1 MQCLVKVISLWKPS
15 ALRWSSNWPV
25 STNIHLNKAT
35 SLRPWKMERHRKAKK
50 AKKASTGILK
60 KRVPPS
66 PVTADIIV
74 IVVKKVSLGIFFFL
88 LKLHCMFHSSGEWR
102 SISLDLKTVF
112 SVNTKKYMNWHDN
125 LGKGQAFVG
134 PSTGSP
140 DLQQSTGTGSQII

>member
-25 STNIHLNKAT
+25 STDIHLNKAT
-35 SLRPWKMERHRKAKK
+35 SPRPWKMERHRKAKK
-50 AKKASTGILK
+50 AKKSSTGILK

-74 IVVKKVSLGIFFFL
+74 IVVKKVSLGIFFL
-88 LKLHCMFHSSGEWR
+88 QLRCMFHSSGEWR
-102 SISLDLKTVF
+102 SISLYLKTVF

-134 PSTGSP
+134 SSTGRP
-140 DLQQSTGTGSQII
+140 DLQQPTGTGSQII